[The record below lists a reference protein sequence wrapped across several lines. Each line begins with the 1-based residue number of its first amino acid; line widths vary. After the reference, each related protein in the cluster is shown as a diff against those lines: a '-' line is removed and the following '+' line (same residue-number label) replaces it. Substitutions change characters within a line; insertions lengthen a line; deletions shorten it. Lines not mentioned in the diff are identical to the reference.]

1 MVKEIE
7 HNAKIYYQCEA
18 CNMYYEDKK
27 IAQKCEDF
35 CNKFKSCD
43 TELIKYAVQL
53 GKQENCC

>member
-7 HNAKIYYQCEA
+7 HNAKTYYQCEA
-18 CNMYYEDKK
+18 CNMYYEEKE

-43 TELIKYAVQL
+43 TELISHAVIL
-53 GKQENCC
+53 DKENCNC